1 MFHTRNI
8 ADELAGIR
16 SEINALK
23 IREQMLRDVVL
34 SDPDSHAGQH
44 HEVVVKKQKRRVL
57 LRDRLPAH
65 ILNNPAY
72 WEEREVPQ
80 VTVQERPKSDIVDLS
95 LRRIFTSSPVDAEP
109 YQAPDRAVR
118 PGDPIAARPAAP
130 VLRLVAPDAEEHDVL
145 ESFAG

>member
-1 MFHTRNI
+1 MFHHRDI

-23 IREQMLRDVVL
+23 VREQMLREVIL
-34 SDPDSHAGQH
+34 SDPDSHAGQR

-80 VTVQERPKSDIVDLS
+80 VSVRQRDRSDVVDLS
-95 LRRIFTSSPVDAEP
+95 LRRIFTASPVDDTP
-109 YQAPDRAVR
+109 VAPRRAIR
-118 PGDPIAARPAAP
+118 PGDPVAPRPTAQ
-130 VLRLVAPDAEEHDVL
+130 VLRLVSPECDDHDVL
-145 ESFAG
+145 EPVAG

>member
-1 MFHTRNI
+1 MFHPREI

-23 IREQMLRDVVL
+23 IREQMLREVVL
-34 SDPDSHAGQH
+34 SDPDSHAGQR

-72 WEEREVPQ
+72 WEEREIRH
-80 VTVQERPKSDIVDLS
+80 VTVRERDLSDVVDLS
-95 LRRIFTSSPVDAEP
+95 LRRVFTASPTEDTPVSP
-109 YQAPDRAVR
+109 RRAVR
-118 PGDPIAARPAAP
+118 PGDPVAVRAKAP
-130 VLRLVAPDAEEHDVL
+130 VLRLVSPELDAHDVL
-145 ESFAG
+145 EPIAG